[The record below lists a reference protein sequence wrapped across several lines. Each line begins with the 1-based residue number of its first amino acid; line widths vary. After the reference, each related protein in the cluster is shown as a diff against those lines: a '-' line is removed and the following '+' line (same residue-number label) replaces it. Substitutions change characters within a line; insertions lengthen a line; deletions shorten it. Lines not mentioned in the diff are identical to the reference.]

1 MSEIRRKNDRV
12 ARSYKQ
18 YSINIFR
25 VSLFLVENWVVHITE
40 FSGFL
45 KAYSNHV
52 SDLGEFYRSKRKML
66 QNPISWKLERVW
78 FLWSQIDLT

>member
-78 FLWSQIDLT
+78 FLRSQIDLT